1 MSKIRPL
8 YAFNQF
14 IDLKN
19 IKDSMQLDSGQVIA
33 TLQTPEGFLSLE
45 VKGEVRVFWD
55 ADGLDA
61 GFGVY
66 GECYRHPSLFDNELK
81 KLIET
86 KEDWE
91 NDKRVYVIDN
101 NWFEVFYGIDD
112 EDLAPISDVV
122 DVEGLS
128 SKELE
133 SMMLDTLTTY
143 YLSEDTKKR
152 KEKASKKL
160 REFTI
165 PVEWSL
171 AENIKVEATSLEEAI
186 EWVREHEDE
195 IPCGDGEY
203 IDGSWKI
210 TPDQG
215 QSAKELASLIRSWG
229 GVFDDRR

>member
-1 MSKIRPL
+1 MSIIRPL

-14 IDLKN
+14 IDLKD
-19 IKDSMQLDSGQVIA
+19 IKDSMQLDSEQVIA
-33 TLQTPEGFLSLE
+33 TLQTPEGYLSLE
-45 VKGEVRVFWD
+45 VKGYVKVYWES
-55 ADGLDA
+55 DGSTLHTSEA
-61 GFGVY
+61 Y
-66 GECYRHPSLFDNELK
+66 TRPSDFPKELK
-81 KLIET
+81 DLIANDD
-86 KEDWE
+86 KWHEDE
-91 NDKRVYVIDN
+91 RLIIINN
-101 NWFEVFYGIDD
+101 NWFEVLYGIDD
-112 EDLAPISDVV
+112 EDPAPISDVV

-143 YLSEDTKKR
+143 YLSEDTKER

-171 AENIKVEATSLEEAI
+171 AENIKVEATSFEEAI
-186 EWVREHEDE
+186 EWVRKHEDE